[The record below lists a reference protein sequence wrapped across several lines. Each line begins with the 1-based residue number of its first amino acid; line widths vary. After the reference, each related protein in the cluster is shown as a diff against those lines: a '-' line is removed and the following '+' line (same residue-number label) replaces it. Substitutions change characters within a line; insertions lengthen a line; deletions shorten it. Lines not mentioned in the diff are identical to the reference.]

1 MSVHNHTLI
10 PSLDGIRAISISIV
24 FFAHAGVVSFLPG
37 GFGVTIFFFLSGFLI
52 TTLFY
57 REVERTGGINL
68 PAFYTRRLL
77 RLSPPLFITLFLVYF
92 LVSIGFLEGVVQ
104 PEAVLSQVFYYYN
117 YYAILSTDATE
128 GALGLNVLWSLAVE
142 EHFYLIFPFLFTLIL
157 RNQIRSTHLF
167 AVLFVILIWRVVKLS
182 LLGAGSDSIYMATD
196 TRFDSILVGAFL
208 AVLIAEGKAAAIFP
222 QKPFMVGGLIVF
234 AILVLLF
241 TFLYRDPFF
250 RSTLRYSLQGMALIP
265 LFYYSV
271 NLPNVWIFRLLNW
284 RPIRVIGVYSYTIYL
299 VHTVVLGNLE
309 GSALEFQNRA
319 LFGASAFLIC
329 LVYAAVIFR
338 FVELP
343 IKAIRGRLVSKRLSR
358 TY

>member
-196 TRFDSILVGAFL
+196 TRFELDFGRRLSRSSHSRRKGGRHFSAKTIYGGGAYSFCYL
-208 AVLIAEGKAAAIFP
+208 GSSFHLSLSRSVFSFDPAVLSSRHGVNTI
-222 QKPFMVGGLIVF
+222 
-234 AILVLLF
+234 VLLF
-241 TFLYRDPFF
+241 GKSTQCLDLPPFE
-250 RSTLRYSLQGMALIP
+250 
-265 LFYYSV
+265 
-271 NLPNVWIFRLLNW
+271 
-284 RPIRVIGVYSYTIYL
+284 
-299 VHTVVLGNLE
+299 LE
-309 GSALEFQNRA
+309 AN
-319 LFGASAFLIC
+319 
-329 LVYAAVIFR
+329 
-338 FVELP
+338 
-343 IKAIRGRLVSKRLSR
+343 
-358 TY
+358 